1 MDINESIIAFYTLLR
16 KEMIR
21 IMRIWTQTLIPPV
34 ITTTLYFIIFGQLL
48 GSQLRHVW
56 GFSYIQFIVPGLV
69 ISNMLA
75 NAYSNAVSSFYG
87 ARFQRSI
94 EEILVT
100 PMPNWMILL
109 GYIVPSV
116 MRSVITATIVLI
128 ISLFFTH
135 LPVYSFGLALLV
147 SIIASVFFAV
157 IGFINGM
164 FAKSF
169 DDVSW
174 IPTFILTPLSYLGG
188 IFYTLEMLPPLWQK
202 ISLLNPLMY
211 IIDCFRFAILGVGN
225 ININL
230 SLSALLI
237 ATATA
242 FIAALYFL
250 HKGLGIRN

>member
-1 MDINESIIAFYTLLR
+1 MDINESLIAFYTLLR
-16 KEMIR
+16 KEMVR

-48 GSQLRHVW
+48 GSQLKHIW

-69 ISNMLA
+69 ISNMLT

-109 GYIVPSV
+109 GYVVPSV
-116 MRSVITATIVLI
+116 IRSVITATIVLV
-128 ISLFFTH
+128 ISLLFTH
-135 LPVYSFGLALLV
+135 LPVYSFGLALVV
-147 SIIASVFFAV
+147 SVIASAFFAV

-211 IIDCFRFAILGVGN
+211 IIDCFRYAILGAGN
-225 ININL
+225 IDIYL

-237 ATATA
+237 ATITA
-242 FIAALYFL
+242 FVAALYFL
-250 HKGLGIRN
+250 HQGLGIRN